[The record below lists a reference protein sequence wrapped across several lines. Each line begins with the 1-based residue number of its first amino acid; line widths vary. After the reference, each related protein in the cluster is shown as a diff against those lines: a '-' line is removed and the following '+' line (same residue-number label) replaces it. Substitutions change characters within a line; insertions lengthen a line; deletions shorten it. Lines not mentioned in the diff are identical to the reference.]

1 MRNHKLF
8 CIAVFSLTLA
18 GLLSAA
24 ALGQAASAAI
34 SGTVQ
39 DETGGVLPGVEVL
52 ITNTD
57 RGTTR
62 TTVSDDEGRYNVPEL
77 ELGGYEVEAGLAGF
91 QTAVRSGI
99 TLTVGRHAVVDLVL
113 SIGEISER
121 VVVTGEAP
129 TVETTSSTISGLV
142 DAQKIRDLPLN
153 GRSFS
158 DLALLQMGVS
168 KLNVIASGQGAT
180 SGFGTK
186 ISVSGARPS
195 ANSFLLDGN
204 FVNDTMNNTPGGS
217 TGLFLG
223 VETLREFAVLT
234 NTYSAEYGQSM
245 GGIINAV
252 TKSGSNE
259 LHGSAFYFHRND
271 NLDARNFFD
280 TDPSN
285 PLERSSPPEFKRH
298 QFGGTIGGPIV
309 TNKTF
314 VFGGYEGLRE
324 GLGRT
329 LIGGTLTEE
338 ARQGIFPVRDP
349 STNPN
354 CDELIE
360 FGGFLDS
367 GLNRCVVP
375 LGGATE
381 PGGPS
386 ISDYMIFFPPV
397 NSSVP
402 RTPEDGIGEYI
413 LTRTRVS
420 RQDNFVIKLDHN
432 FSDSD
437 SMFGRYTFD
446 DADVN
451 NPGTNFAGV
460 FQTRSQYI
468 TLEEKH
474 IFSPTL
480 LNVARVGFNRHSLL
494 QTDFP
499 NFDFPENLQQVP
511 TGRSALPEFQAGLLG
526 VFTPPGVSGI
536 GGSSITPRIYHTNLF
551 EYADTLTWTSGRHS
565 VKTGFNLKRVQANL
579 VSPQRTFGSMQF
591 NTFFHF
597 ISGGQTVPELAGSL
611 SFPTA
616 DSNVERG
623 IRFWAMGFFV
633 QDDFQ
638 IRPNLMLNLGFR
650 YEPSTGHSEVNGK
663 MFSMINLRT
672 DLQLTPTEHSYKNP
686 TKKNF
691 APRIGLAWDPFG
703 DGKTSVRAGFGLFY
717 NIQMSEIDR
726 ISTTSNAPITTVAN
740 PRVLYPI
747 PFEDCCIP
755 AVLQADPNASSSLER
770 IDFLAPQSYRM
781 QWNLNVQREVLP
793 ETTITLGY
801 VGSRGVDLFRV
812 YQSNSADPVDPSQ
825 CGPGD
830 GPTCVNPMPE
840 RSSFYFPVCRPGGPG
855 GITCDRPDNS
865 YLFGNTC
872 EDRSKRPDNSPFR
885 CHRLNPKFQTAI
897 MRSGGAGSFYH
908 GFQFQLNKRF
918 TQGFQIQGSYA
929 WSHSIDN
936 SSKQIR
942 GPGESAQTASMQN
955 GFDTPAEKANSNF
968 DVTHNFTLNY
978 TIELPGQNMAGPARH
993 ILGGWQLGGI
1003 TTLASGVPE
1012 TIVLGYDNCRCI
1024 NGEIFGVSTTDNRPD
1039 LISGGNQNPVLS
1051 DGREPTRYFDPSQ
1064 FVPAPPGFYGQ
1075 LGRNTLRI
1083 PGVAQFDFS
1092 LIKNTLVAE
1101 GTEVQFRAEFF
1112 NIFNRANFAD
1122 PATRLFARA
1131 GRSRSDAG
1139 RITRTTTTSRE
1150 IQLAL
1155 KILF

>member
-8 CIAVFSLTLA
+8 YIAVFSLTLA

-24 ALGQAASAAI
+24 ALGQATSAEI
-34 SGTVQ
+34 SGTVA
-39 DETGGVLPGVEVL
+39 DETGGVLPGVEVTV
-52 ITNTD
+52 TNTN
-57 RGTTR
+57 RGATR
-62 TTVSDDEGRYNVPEL
+62 ATVSDDEGRYIVTT
-77 ELGGYEVEAGLAGF
+77 LGVGAYEVEAALAGF

-99 TLTVGRHAVVDLVL
+99 TLTVGRHAVVNLVL

-129 TVETTSSTISGLV
+129 TVDTTSSTISGLV
-142 DAQKIRDLPLN
+142 DERKIRDLPLN

-158 DLALLQMGVS
+158 DLVTLQMGTAKMTLGS
-168 KLNVIASGQGAT
+168 SGST
-180 SGFGTK
+180 SGFGPK
-186 ISVSGARPS
+186 ISISGGRPS
-195 ANSFLLDGN
+195 ANSFLLDGT
-204 FVNDTMNNTPGGS
+204 FANDTMNNTPGGS
-217 TGLFLG
+217 TGLMLG
-223 VETLREFAVLT
+223 IETLQEFAVLT

-252 TKSGSNE
+252 TKSGTND

-298 QFGGTIGGPIV
+298 QFGGTVGGPIV
-309 TNKTF
+309 SNKTF

-329 LIGGTLTEE
+329 LIGGTITEE
-338 ARQGIFPVRDP
+338 GRQGLFPIRDP
-349 STNPN
+349 GTNPN
-354 CDELIE
+354 CDELIPH
-360 FGGFLDS
+360 GGFLDA

-381 PGGPS
+381 PGGPT
-386 ISDYMIFFPPV
+386 ISDYFIFYPQV

-402 RTPEDGIGEYI
+402 RIPEDGIGEYI
-413 LTRTRVS
+413 LQRSKTS

-446 DADVN
+446 DAEVN
-451 NPGTNFAGV
+451 NPGVNFAGI

-474 IFSPTL
+474 IFSPNL

-494 QTDFP
+494 QTDLP
-499 NFDFPENLQQVP
+499 NFEFDENLQQVP
-511 TGRSALPEFQAGLLG
+511 TGRSALPAFQAGLLG
-526 VFTPPGVSGI
+526 VHNPPGVSGI
-536 GGSSITPRIYHTNLF
+536 GGASITPRIYHTNLF
-551 EYADTLTWTSGRHS
+551 EYADTLTWNSGRHS

-591 NTFFHF
+591 TTFFHF
-597 ISGGQTVPELAGSL
+597 ISGGQTLGAAGSM

-623 IRFWAMGFFV
+623 LRYWVMGFFV

-638 IRPNLMLNLGFR
+638 MSPNLMLNLGLR
-650 YEPSTGHSEVNGK
+650 YEPSTGHGEVNDK
-663 MFSMINLRT
+663 HYSMINIRT
-672 DLQLTPTEHSYKNP
+672 DLQLTKTDHSYKNP

-703 DGKTSVRAGFGLFY
+703 DGKTSIRAGFGLFY

-726 ISTTSNAPITTVAN
+726 ISTTSNAPLTTIAN
-740 PRVLYPI
+740 PRVLYPV
-747 PFEDCCIP
+747 PFEDCCTP
-755 AVLQADPNASSSLER
+755 EVLASDPNASSSLER
-770 IDFLAPQSYRM
+770 IDFNAPQSYRM
-781 QWNLNVQREVLP
+781 QWNLNIQREIFSQ
-793 ETTITLGY
+793 TTFTIGY

-812 YQSNSADPVDPSQ
+812 YQSNSADPVLPSQ
-825 CGPGD
+825 CDATG

-840 RSSFYFPVCRPGGPG
+840 RGDFYFPNFR
-855 GITCDRPDNS
+855 DRPDNS

-872 EDRSKRPDNSPFR
+872 AGPSVWPDGTPFR

-897 MRSGGAGSFYH
+897 MRAGGADSSYH
-908 GFQFQLNKRF
+908 ALQLQLDKRF
-918 TQGFQIQGSYA
+918 TQGFQVQGSYT
-929 WSHSIDN
+929 WSHSIDT

-955 GFDTPAEKANSNF
+955 GFDTAAEKGNSNF
-968 DVTHNFTLNY
+968 DIIHNFTLNY
-978 TIELPGQNMAGPARH
+978 TVDLPGQNMAGAAGH

-1003 TTLASGVPE
+1003 VTLASGVPE

-1039 LISGGNQNPVLS
+1039 LVPGGNLNPVLG
-1051 DGREPTRYFDPSQ
+1051 DGREPTKYYDPSNW
-1064 FVPAPPGFYGQ
+1064 VAAPPGFYGNS
-1075 LGRNTLRI
+1075 GRNTLRI
-1083 PGVAQFDFS
+1083 PGVAQFDLSFV
-1092 LIKNTLVAE
+1092 KNTYVTE
-1101 GTEVQFRAEFF
+1101 GTQVQFRAEFF

-1122 PATRLFARA
+1122 PGTRLYSRA
-1131 GRSRSDAG
+1131 GTGYRGDAG
-1139 RITRTTTTSRE
+1139 RITRTTTTNRQ

-1155 KILF
+1155 KIVF

>member
-18 GLLSAA
+18 GLLSVA
-24 ALGQAASAAI
+24 ALGQSTNATI
-34 SGTVQ
+34 SGTVS
-39 DETGGVLPGVEVL
+39 DETGGVVPGVEVL
-52 ITNTD
+52 VTHLD

-62 TTVSDDEGRYNVPEL
+62 TIVSDDEGRYSAPEL
-77 ELGGYEVEAGLAGF
+77 QLGSYQVEAALTGF
-91 QTAVRSGI
+91 QTAVRTGI

-121 VVVTGEAP
+121 VVVTGEVA

-142 DAQKIRDLPLN
+142 DAKKIRDLPLN
-153 GRSFS
+153 GRSFT
-158 DLALLQMGVS
+158 DLALLQMGVA
-168 KLNVIASGQGAT
+168 KLNIIATGQGST

-186 ISVSGARPS
+186 ISISGARPS

-204 FVNDTMNNTPGGS
+204 FVNDTMNNTPAGA
-217 TGLFLG
+217 TGHFLG
-223 VETLREFAVLT
+223 VETLREFSVLT

-252 TKSGSNE
+252 TKSGTNQ

-271 NLDARNFFD
+271 NVDARNFFD
-280 TDPSN
+280 PG
-285 PLERSSPPEFKRH
+285 ESPPEFRRH

-309 TNKTF
+309 PNMTF
-314 VFGGYEGLRE
+314 IFGGYEGLRE
-324 GLGRT
+324 ALGRT
-329 LIGGTLTEE
+329 LIGGTLTDE
-338 ARQGIFPVRDP
+338 ARQGIFPLRTDA
-349 STNPN
+349 SGNAN
-354 CDELIE
+354 CDELIP

-381 PGGPS
+381 PGGPT
-386 ISDYMIFFPPV
+386 IADYMIFFPPV
-397 NSSVP
+397 NSAVP
-402 RTPEDGIGEYI
+402 RIPEDGIGEYI
-413 LTRTRVS
+413 LSRSRVS
-420 RQDNFVIKLDHN
+420 NQDNFVIKVDHN

-437 SMFGRYTFD
+437 SFFARYTFD
-446 DADVN
+446 EAEEN
-451 NPGTNFAGV
+451 NPGTNFAGI
-460 FQTRSQYI
+460 FKTRNQYV

-480 LNVARVGFNRHSLL
+480 LNVVRVGYNRNALT
-494 QTDFP
+494 QTDVP

-511 TGRSALPEFQAGLLG
+511 TGRSVLPEFQAGLLG
-526 VFTPPGVSGI
+526 VFTPPGTSGI
-536 GGSSITPRIYHTNLF
+536 GGSSITPRIYRTNLF
-551 EYADTLTWTSGRHS
+551 EYADNLSWSSGRHS

-591 NTFFHF
+591 TSFFHF
-597 ISGGQTVPELAGSL
+597 ISGGQTLGSAGSL
-611 SFPTA
+611 SFPIA
-616 DSNVERG
+616 GGNVERG
-623 IRFWAMGFFV
+623 IRYWVMGFFV
-633 QDDFQ
+633 QDDYQ
-638 IRPNLMLNLGFR
+638 IRPNLTLNLGLR

-663 MFSMINLRT
+663 LSAMINLRT
-672 DLQLTPTEHSYKNP
+672 DLETTLVEHSFKNP

-691 APRIGLAWDPFG
+691 APRIGFAWDPFG
-703 DGKTSVRAGFGLFY
+703 DGKTSLRAGFGLFY

-726 ISTTSNAPITTVAN
+726 ISTTSNAPFTPLGN
-740 PRVLYPI
+740 PPVLYPI
-747 PFEDCCIP
+747 PFEACCTP
-755 AVLQADPNASSSLER
+755 EVLASNPNATTSLEL
-770 IDFLAPQSYRM
+770 IDWNAPQSYRM
-781 QWNLNVQREVLP
+781 QWNLNVQRELVAD
-793 ETTITLGY
+793 TTLTVGY

-812 YQSNSADPVDPSQ
+812 FQKNSADPVDPSQ
-825 CGPGD
+825 CGPTD

-865 YLFGNTC
+865 YLFGNSC
-872 EDRSKRPDNSPFR
+872 ANFSVWPDNSPFR

-897 MRSGGAGSFYH
+897 MRSGGAGSTYH
-908 GFQFQLNKRF
+908 ALQLSLNKRF
-918 TQGFQIQGSYA
+918 SSGFQIQGSYT

-942 GPGESAQTASMQN
+942 GPGESAQTASQQN
-955 GFDTPAEKANSNF
+955 SFDTPAEKGNSNF
-968 DVTHNFTLNY
+968 DVTHNFTLNF
-978 TIELPGQNMAGPARH
+978 TVDLPGQDMAGAARH
-993 ILGGWQLGGI
+993 ILGGRQVGSI
-1003 TTLASGVPE
+1003 MTLASGVPQ

-1039 LISGGNQNPVLS
+1039 LISGGDQNPVLG
-1051 DGREPTRYFDPSQ
+1051 DGREPTKYYDSSQ
-1064 FVPAPPGFYGQ
+1064 FEAAPAGFYGQ

-1092 LIKNTLVAE
+1092 LIKKMLVAE

-1112 NIFNRANFAD
+1112 NMFNRANFGS
-1122 PATRLFARA
+1122 PGTRLFSRA
-1131 GRSRSDAG
+1131 GTPVRADAG
-1139 RITRTTTTSRE
+1139 RISQTTTTSRQ
-1150 IQLAL
+1150 IQFAL